1 MEGKRIAQCYYSPLL
16 KIVLNH
22 GADKNLG
29 NVTITIDFRIENSWL
44 YFKVTNTMPGE
55 QESSKDS
62 PTSGG
67 LGIANVKKRLE
78 LGYKPNEYDLKIYE
92 HSNLYVVELAI
103 LLR

>member
-1 MEGKRIAQCYYSPLL
+1 
-16 KIVLNH
+16 
-22 GADKNLG
+22 
-29 NVTITIDFRIENSWL
+29 
-44 YFKVTNTMPGE
+44 MPGE